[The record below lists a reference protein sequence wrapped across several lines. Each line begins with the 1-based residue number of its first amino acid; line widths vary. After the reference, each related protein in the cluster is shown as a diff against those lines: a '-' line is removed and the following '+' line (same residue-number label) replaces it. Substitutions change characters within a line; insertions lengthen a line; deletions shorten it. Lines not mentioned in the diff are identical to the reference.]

1 MTPLWWKHPQVER
14 ALDAYRGLSEREQ
27 KLVLITAH
35 VVVGMLLIWVLL
47 LPIWESAHAELKQT
61 NEVVATNQRQQAHL
75 ERLQNSPVIDLNQPI
90 RNELAEF
97 QLQQSRLD
105 NRIAALTNSLV
116 SPEHMVAV
124 LEQLLM
130 QDKRLRLISLQNLP
144 QTDVDLGEEYADV
157 ELYRHGVRVKMTATY
172 DSLVAYLKRLDS
184 LPWKVYWQALEYRV
198 DKYPDGELVLEI
210 FTISTREDLLGV

>member
-14 ALDAYRGLSEREQ
+14 TLDAYRGLTEREQ
-27 KLVLITAH
+27 KLAVMTAH
-35 VVVGMLLIWVLL
+35 VIVGMLLIWIFL
-47 LPIWESAHAELKQT
+47 LPIWESAQAELKQK
-61 NEVVATNQRQQAHL
+61 NELSAVNQRQQAHL

-97 QLQQSRLD
+97 QQQQSRLD
-105 NRIAALTNSLV
+105 SRIGALTNSLV
-116 SPEHMVAV
+116 SPEHMVTV

-130 QDKRLRLISLQNLP
+130 QDKRLRLISLKNLP

-198 DKYPDGELVLEI
+198 DEYPNGELVLEI
-210 FTISTREDLLGV
+210 FTISTREDMLGV

>member
-14 ALDAYRGLSEREQ
+14 ALDAYRGLTEREQ
-27 KLVLITAH
+27 KLAVMTAH
-35 VVVGMLLIWVLL
+35 VIVGMLLIWIFL
-47 LPIWESAHAELKQT
+47 LPIWESAQAELKQK
-61 NEVVATNQRQQAHL
+61 NELSAVNQRQQAHL

-97 QLQQSRLD
+97 QQQQSRLD
-105 NRIAALTNSLV
+105 SRIGALTNSLV
-116 SPEHMVAV
+116 SPEHMVTV

-130 QDKRLRLISLQNLP
+130 QDKRLRLISLKNLP

-157 ELYRHGVRVKMTATY
+157 ERYRHGVRVKMTATY

-198 DKYPDGELVLEI
+198 DEYPNGELVLEI
-210 FTISTREDLLGV
+210 FTISTREDMLGV

>member
-14 ALDAYRGLSEREQ
+14 ALDAYQGLSEREQ

-97 QLQQSRLD
+97 QQQQSRLD
-105 NRIAALTNSLV
+105 SRIGALTNSLV

-210 FTISTREDLLGV
+210 FTISTREDMLGV